1 VPRPV
6 SALADEYASGH
17 FDPPHTH
24 ARAQLIYSTTGVMTV
39 TTVAASYVVPPQ
51 RAVWVPAG
59 EVHEVHCRGKV
70 SCRTLYVQ
78 QQAAVDLPKTC
89 QVIEVSDLLRE
100 LIVEA
105 TRIPIEYDEGGRDG
119 RLVALL
125 LDEIRRSRAAPLHV
139 PIPTDR
145 RLAKVCSAIL
155 REPGEPDRLDHWADI
170 AGMGRRTFTRTFRR
184 ETGMSFATWRQNVR
198 LMEAMSRLAVGE
210 PVTRVAL
217 DVGYRSPSAFT
228 AMFRRAFGVAP
239 THYLATF
246 SATGHA

>member
-1 VPRPV
+1 V

-17 FDPPHTH
+17 VDPQHRH

-39 TTVAASYVVPPQ
+39 TTATASYVVPPQ

-78 QQAAVDLPKTC
+78 PQAASGLPNTC

-105 TRIPIEYDEGGRDG
+105 TRIPIEYDEAGRDG
-119 RLVALL
+119 RLIALL
-125 LDEIRRSRAAPLHV
+125 LDEIRRSRTTPLHV
-139 PIPTDR
+139 PMPTDH
-145 RLAKVCSAIL
+145 RLVRVCSAIL
-155 REPGEPDRLDHWADI
+155 REPAEPDRLDHWADV

-184 ETGMSFATWRQNVR
+184 ETGMTFAGWRQNVR
-198 LMEAMSRLAVGE
+198 LMEAMSRLALGE

-217 DVGYRSPSAFT
+217 DVGYKSPSAFT

-239 THYLATF
+239 THYLAIF
-246 SATGHA
+246 AEDGHA